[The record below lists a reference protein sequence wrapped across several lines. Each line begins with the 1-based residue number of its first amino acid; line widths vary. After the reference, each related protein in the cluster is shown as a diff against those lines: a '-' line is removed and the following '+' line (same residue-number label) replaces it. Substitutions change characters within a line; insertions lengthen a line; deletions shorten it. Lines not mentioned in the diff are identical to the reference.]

1 MILNTWWIHETLPSD
16 VETSFQLF
24 LATTQRSWFEKVHFT
39 RLLSSFSRSAPFSTN
54 QNQPLFRDHIPLQ
67 FGHSTITDGKVISF
81 WLASSARS
89 PWSDKSAAPETPRDI
104 SRDLKINH
112 SEPAFGLA
120 INVYP
125 YLSSWSWHYNAA
137 NNEETLTD
145 WWGTV
150 LASSSA
156 KVRSYRLIRSGGSL
170 IARLLSDGV
179 QKNQQLLNLPWVSD
193 SSYSIFLVFQIWFTM
208 NAERVT
214 RKIDTPKTSLVLMG
228 RPTIMSIDDR
238 FCSRSIWS
246 HYIGRVMC
254 RFQSTSRRSVQ
265 NNNCGES
272 LKHPVLIWSKRSW
285 CGGRIIMT
293 WHFHCSKKPNT
304 PRNWQTSRLPTYIFK
319 YQVRW
324 QTRVTSKTI
333 SKELTP
339 RHRWTC
345 FQHMPRY
352 EVNRLSKN
360 ICHNNHSR
368 QQILR
373 SQPNLIN

>member
-1 MILNTWWIHETLPSD
+1 MLKHPFNCFWQQPSVLD
-16 VETSFQLF
+16 LRRYISRGSCPRPPGVHPFQPTRTNHCSVITFRYNSVIQPL
-24 LATTQRSWFEKVHFT
+24 LMVRS
-39 RLLSSFSRSAPFSTN
+39 SRSGSHPLRGPRDQTSQQPPRHLVIFHVIWRLIIVS
-54 QNQPLFRDHIPLQ
+54 QPL
-67 FGHSTITDGKVISF
+67 
-81 WLASSARS
+81 
-89 PWSDKSAAPETPRDI
+89 
-104 SRDLKINH
+104 
-112 SEPAFGLA
+112 

-156 KVRSYRLIRSGGSL
+156 KVRTYRLTRSGGSL

-246 HYIGRVMC
+246 HYIGRVTC

-352 EVNRLSKN
+352 EVNRLSKD